1 MAASTR
7 RAALGAILA
16 APITGGVVMALP
28 SGSAAVT
35 VPTDLARACE
45 WATAH
50 WAGISPRCRA
60 EDWDDDKLDAEM
72 DLYDA
77 VWDRALAEPSFNPA
91 DLKAKARLCLQD
103 YLAHTFPFTDPAM
116 NKAPDDLERMVITV
130 LQEVIELC
138 T

>member
-7 RAALGAILA
+7 RAALGAILS
-16 APITGGVVMALP
+16 APITGGAVMALP

-77 VWDRALAEPSFNPA
+77 VWDRALAEPSLNPA